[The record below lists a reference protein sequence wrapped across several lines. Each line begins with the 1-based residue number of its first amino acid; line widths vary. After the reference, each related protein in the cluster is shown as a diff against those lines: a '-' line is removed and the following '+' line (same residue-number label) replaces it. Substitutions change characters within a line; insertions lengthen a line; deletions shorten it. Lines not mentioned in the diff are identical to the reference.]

1 MLRGLRTS
9 CRSYTGLIIVAYLD
23 LDICII
29 TCFSRLQTLIKIF
42 RSISL
47 VGIHLYTYTQLAKI
61 DDTYFNYPTWIFFR
75 DVSNTFKQFTDIG
88 YFRYWRCQ
96 QQHHYQYL
104 LSAASVCMWKQGYQ
118 TRYKVLPYKQKTI
131 VFIVQCNGNGI
142 RYTKPILYKYVVY
155 QYRIIRIHQHS
166 NLYEELSK

>member
-47 VGIHLYTYTQLAKI
+47 VGIHLYTYSWPKLMIHISIIQRGFFLEMYQILLNSLQTQ
-61 DDTYFNYPTWIFFR
+61 
-75 DVSNTFKQFTDIG
+75 VTFDIG
-88 YFRYWRCQ
+88 DASNNIIISIC
-96 QQHHYQYL
+96 YL
-104 LSAASVCMWKQGYQ
+104 LRLSVCGNKD
-118 TRYKVLPYKQKTI
+118 TRPDTKSCHTNRKLSYSLFSVM
-131 VFIVQCNGNGI
+131 VMVSGI
-142 RYTKPILYKYVVY
+142 L
-155 QYRIIRIHQHS
+155 
-166 NLYEELSK
+166 NLSFTRMQ